1 MERLEASLARQAAAA
16 AAVAAAASVNTPH
29 TKLTA
34 QPALVVSAPKMEVTL
49 SPADFVK
56 QELLRQRY
64 ENVGVCTSRGGDV
77 ATLGLSA
84 SVTSSGSGSGRGGI
98 KHTTRTLPAPCRS
111 SPSPPLPPSPTG
123 LENEGGGFGAPDLLL
138 SDYLWG
144 GGDGG
149 GSSAAGS
156 SVSPP
161 LTAVPLTT
169 GTARTTRATAAGAT
183 ADPPSLSHYLWGG
196 ARSPPV
202 ATVSNNE
209 GAGGGSSTTD
219 AGNNESRGYDV
230 DNKMARFNDSGD
242 GGGGGSDIGD
252 GGGNGVGGGGGD
264 GVSDALASKV
274 TTASKDYP
282 AITRMLEAAGEYP
295 PSLQDGDGG
304 PVSRSV
310 ECSSS
315 LTDDGRCSKSRSSS
329 DSNYGDTASNDDE
342 EAGAAKSS
350 SVRRIPQ
357 PSPRRRTALDKQK
370 RWSASSSL
378 SPFSYPSPSLSSPP
392 LLLPFGSPQQ
402 GVQRSGSSGRLSA
415 TRRSLLPVLS
425 TRIRDWSSRSSPI
438 KSDGDGDGHGDG
450 GGNFDGSSS
459 AAPFPNP
466 DGGMDGPGKRDG
478 NDGRRNAAA
487 DGAVVGK
494 GGEANPASHPG
505 PIVTATTV
513 LQLKPLASAWTPPSS
528 APSSPARP
536 AANRLPLGLDRESK
550 AEEEDGV
557 SECSPTTPLPPTP
570 ATADIIR
577 MDEYEFRF
585 SPPSVEGADEE
596 FAKTEALAEAEAAAE
611 SAADA
616 VAAAAAAAAAAALAS
631 KQRNVLLAA
640 HRGNATEVIRLHAEL
655 MAAHHSSN
663 GAAANADF
671 SSAAYNA
678 TDAAGALWVAAQSG
692 HATVVNTLLDHC
704 RVKVDVPHGALGT
717 ALLVA
722 AQNGHLPVVE
732 ALLARDADVEI
743 PDPDGVT
750 PLFMAAKNKRLGCV
764 QLLAAAGANVDA
776 PRWSVTPRT
785 HPLRFFVL

>member
-1 MERLEASLARQAAAA
+1 MAPDTVRESHPRYVLTHALHLEVSLKYETETSPLPPSPIPVTGDIAADQATLDAARKLVERLEASLARQAAAA

-183 ADPPSLSHYLWGG
+183 ADPPSLSHY
-196 ARSPPV
+196 
-202 ATVSNNE
+202 
-209 GAGGGSSTTD
+209 
-219 AGNNESRGYDV
+219 
-230 DNKMARFNDSGD
+230 F
-242 GGGGGSDIGD
+242 
-252 GGGNGVGGGGGD
+252 
-264 GVSDALASKV
+264 KV

-350 SVRRIPQ
+350 SVRR
-357 PSPRRRTALDKQK
+357 SKK
-370 RWSASSSL
+370 RE
-378 SPFSYPSPSLSSPP
+378 
-392 LLLPFGSPQQ
+392 Q
-402 GVQRSGSSGRLSA
+402 
-415 TRRSLLPVLS
+415 
-425 TRIRDWSSRSSPI
+425 
-438 KSDGDGDGHGDG
+438 
-450 GGNFDGSSS
+450 
-459 AAPFPNP
+459 
-466 DGGMDGPGKRDG
+466 
-478 NDGRRNAAA
+478 
-487 DGAVVGK
+487 
-494 GGEANPASHPG
+494 
-505 PIVTATTV
+505 
-513 LQLKPLASAWTPPSS
+513 
-528 APSSPARP
+528 RP
-536 AANRLPLGLDRESK
+536 A
-550 AEEEDGV
+550 
-557 SECSPTTPLPPTP
+557 
-570 ATADIIR
+570 IR
-577 MDEYEFRF
+577 N
-585 SPPSVEGADEE
+585 S
-596 FAKTEALAEAEAAAE
+596 TIAA
-611 SAADA
+611 SCA
-616 VAAAAAAAAAAALAS
+616 V
-631 KQRNVLLAA
+631 N
-640 HRGNATEVIRLHAEL
+640 
-655 MAAHHSSN
+655 
-663 GAAANADF
+663 
-671 SSAAYNA
+671 
-678 TDAAGALWVAAQSG
+678 
-692 HATVVNTLLDHC
+692 
-704 RVKVDVPHGALGT
+704 
-717 ALLVA
+717 
-722 AQNGHLPVVE
+722 QN
-732 ALLARDADVEI
+732 
-743 PDPDGVT
+743 
-750 PLFMAAKNKRLGCV
+750 
-764 QLLAAAGANVDA
+764 
-776 PRWSVTPRT
+776 S
-785 HPLRFFVL
+785 